1 MTCCHVKLFA
11 TRNPAFGDYLLGL
24 RRSPLP
30 LASNSLG
37 GCIEAVALNGLKWEP
52 WSMKKWSS
60 FKLGKNTIF
69 ASFGLGWPWR
79 SDLRSSKSRSLSN
92 LRLQSRSEKM
102 LPSVIFESQ
111 NGTYQLAASE
121 AGLIWPKNK
130 TPMKILLLVLVFVRV
145 LYELAV
151 QDLFNRLTP
160 KIQLIFHFFN
170 EVD

>member
-37 GCIEAVALNGLKWEP
+37 GRIEAVALNGLKWEP

-102 LPSVIFESQ
+102 LPSVIFDTP

-121 AGLIWPKNK
+121 GSLIWPKTK
-130 TPMKILLLVLVFVRV
+130 APMKILLLVLVFVRV

-160 KIQLIFHFFN
+160 KIQLIFHFF
-170 EVD
+170 

>member
-37 GCIEAVALNGLKWEP
+37 GRIEAVALNGLKWEP
-52 WSMKKWSS
+52 WRMKKWSS

-92 LRLQSRSEKM
+92 LRLQSRSAKM

-121 AGLIWPKNK
+121 VAEAGLIWSK
-130 TPMKILLLVLVFVRV
+130 TKAPMKIPLLVLVFVRV
-145 LYELAV
+145 LYDLAV

-160 KIQLIFHFFN
+160 KIQLIFHFF
-170 EVD
+170 